1 MFIYFILFDL
11 ILLIVSDF
19 SIFTKYYSRKEEK
32 GGGREGEGIGFRPSV
47 TCNTEYKSSVI
58 NNEQSFT
65 SVQ

>member
-32 GGGREGEGIGFRPSV
+32 GGREGEGIGFRPSV
-47 TCNTEYKSSVI
+47 TCNTEYKSPVLTM
-58 NNEQSFT
+58 NNHLPLYNK
-65 SVQ
+65 